1 MRASFIVTSG
11 TPCETM
17 TMTFDELP
25 EFQKERKRLARKYR
39 SLSDDLREFRNV
51 VSVVPLGNRKH
62 FTAIAQNENLHIVKA
77 RLFCRYLKGSSLR
90 VIYSYFEQE
99 QRIEFIEIYFKGDKE
114 NEDRH
119 RVKEY
124 LTKYQD

>member
-1 MRASFIVTSG
+1 MRASFIVTRG
-11 TPCETM
+11 TPYEIM

-39 SLSDDLREFRNV
+39 SLSQDLEEFRNI
-51 VSVVPLGNRKH
+51 VSVVPLENRKH
-62 FTAIAQNENLHIVKA
+62 FAVIAQNEHLSIVKA

-90 VIYSYFEQE
+90 VTYSYCEQE
-99 QRIEFIEIYFKGDKE
+99 QRIEFIEIYYKGDKE
-114 NEDRH
+114 NEDSH

-124 LTKYQD
+124 LTKHQN

>member
-1 MRASFIVTSG
+1 
-11 TPCETM
+11 M

-25 EFQKERKRLARKYR
+25 EFEKERKRLARKYR

-62 FTAIAQNENLHIVKA
+62 FVVIARNENVHIVKA

-90 VIYSYFEQE
+90 VIYSYCEQD
-99 QRIEFIEIYFKGDKE
+99 QRIEFIELYFKGDKE
-114 NEDRH
+114 NEDRQ

-124 LTKYQD
+124 LTGHQD

>member
-1 MRASFIVTSG
+1 MNCRNFKKNGSVLPGNIDHFPTISGSFG
-11 TPCETM
+11 TLFPLSRLGTGNI
-17 TMTFDELP
+17 LP
-25 EFQKERKRLARKYR
+25 
-39 SLSDDLREFRNV
+39 LSHRT
-51 VSVVPLGNRKH
+51 K
-62 FTAIAQNENLHIVKA
+62 ILHIVKA

>member
-1 MRASFIVTSG
+1 MRAFFIVTSG
-11 TPCETM
+11 TPCEIM

-62 FTAIAQNENLHIVKA
+62 FTVIAQNENLHIVKA

>member
-1 MRASFIVTSG
+1 
-11 TPCETM
+11 M

-25 EFQKERKRLARKYR
+25 GFQKERKRLARKYR

-51 VSVVPLGNRKH
+51 GSVVPLGNRKH
-62 FTAIAQNENLHIVKA
+62 FAVIAQNENVHIVKA

-124 LTKYQD
+124 LARHQS

>member
-1 MRASFIVTSG
+1 
-11 TPCETM
+11 M
-17 TMTFDELP
+17 TMTSDELP

-39 SLSDDLREFRNV
+39 SLSQDLEEFRNV

-62 FTAIAQNENLHIVKA
+62 FVVIAQNEHLHIVKA

-90 VIYSYFEQE
+90 IIYSYCEQA
-99 QRIEFIEIYFKGDKE
+99 QRIEFIEIYSKGDKA
-114 NEDRH
+114 NEDRQ

-124 LTKYQD
+124 LTKYQDYRGQ